1 MTKTN
6 DNNFSIQ
13 LKKMNLLDVKLNQPE
28 QPLPDNTKFNFNL
41 NIAYNV
47 NENKEIAN
55 IITTVQV
62 FHQDNKTLLGS
73 IKSNCAIF
81 IQNLANYIDENK
93 KISLPDELIT
103 SLNSLAISTTRGMMF
118 SEFRGTF
125 LHDAVLP
132 LLNPKNV
139 MNKKE

>member
-1 MTKTN
+1 MKTN
-6 DNNFSIQ
+6 DNSFTLQ
-13 LKKMNLLDVKLNQPE
+13 LKKMELLDVKLNQPE
-28 QPLPDNTKFNFNL
+28 QPLPDNMTFNFNL
-41 NIAYNV
+41 NITYKL
-47 NENKEIAN
+47 NEEKELAN
-55 IITTVQV
+55 LITSISVLSED
-62 FHQDNKTLLGS
+62 HKTQLGS

-132 LLNPKNV
+132 LLNPQNV
-139 MNKKE
+139 TNKKE